1 MLLQSKFALLSI
13 FLALSI
19 ILYVLETFIPR
30 PAPWFRLGLS
40 NAFILFIL
48 IWFGW
53 KEAFTVAVLRTITG
67 SMILGN
73 LFSPSFILSISGS
86 FVSICVMYALVIST
100 RHISAVG
107 ISAVGASAH
116 MLTQILI
123 ACKMLVGIS
132 AIKGLIFILLPFALI
147 SGIITG
153 YIAYIILSIYERR
166 LYAYQR

>member
-1 MLLQSKFALLSI
+1 MLLQNKFSILSI
-13 FLALSI
+13 FLGLSI
-19 ILYVLETFIPR
+19 VLYVLETFIPR

-48 IWFGW
+48 IWFGI
-53 KEAFTVAVLRTITG
+53 KEAFIISILRTFTG
-67 SMILGN
+67 SVILGN

-86 FVSICVMYALVIST
+86 FVSLFIMFMCIMFVKYIST
-100 RHISAVG
+100 IG
-107 ISAVGASAH
+107 ISVMGASAH

-123 ACKMLVGIS
+123 ACKMFVGIS
-132 AIKGLIFILLPFALI
+132 AVKGLIFVLLPFTVI

-153 YIAYIILSIYERR
+153 YIAYIILSMYERR